1 MLKKISAGITALMLT
16 MSSAQSAEFINI
28 LTGGTS
34 GVYYPLGVGISKIY
48 AEKIKD
54 SKVQVQA
61 TKASVE
67 NLNLL
72 QDGKGELAFVLGDS
86 VKFAWAGDAEAGFQG
101 KLDKLRLIG
110 AIYPNYIQIVASKES
125 NIKTLADLKGKRLS
139 VGAAKSGTELNSRAI
154 FAAAGMSYKDL
165 AKVEYLPYAESVE
178 LIKNRQLD
186 ATLQSAGIG
195 VASLKDLA
203 NSVEIVVV
211 TVPDSIVK
219 KMGAP
224 FVSGKIPANTYKG
237 QTTDVTTAAVINY
250 LVTRK
255 DVSDATAYQ
264 MTKLFYE
271 NLPALVASHAAAK
284 DITLNDAAKNS
295 PIPLHPGAIK
305 FYKEKGLVK

>member
-1 MLKKISAGITALMLT
+1 MQK
-16 MSSAQSAEFINI
+16 
-28 LTGGTS
+28 
-34 GVYYPLGVGISKIY
+34 
-48 AEKIKD
+48 KIKD

-72 QDGKGELAFVLGDS
+72 QDGKGEIAFVLGDS

-237 QTTDVTTAAVINY
+237 QTADVTTAAVINY

-284 DITLNDAAKNS
+284 DITLKDAAKNS